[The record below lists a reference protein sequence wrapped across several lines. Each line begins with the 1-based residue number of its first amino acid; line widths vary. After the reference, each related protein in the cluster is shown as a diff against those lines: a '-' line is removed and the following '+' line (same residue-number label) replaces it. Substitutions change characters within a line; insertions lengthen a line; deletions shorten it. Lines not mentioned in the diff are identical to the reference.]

1 MKMLK
6 ENTRD
11 LTVELI
17 DLSFEIDCSNII
29 ENSTLEFKIELR
41 MSTKEE
47 NIVLKYF
54 KNRKVHMHRTGIL
67 TILWEPTNYGHIV
80 RYCWSSYC

>member
-11 LTVELI
+11 LSVELI
-17 DLSFEIDCSNII
+17 DLSFEIDCSSII
-29 ENSTLEFKIELR
+29 ENSTLEFKIEFG
-41 MSTKEE
+41 MSAKKE

-54 KNRKVHMHRTGIL
+54 KKRKVHMHRTNIL
-67 TILWEPTNYGHIV
+67 TML
-80 RYCWSSYC
+80 